1 MTNKLTDTQTVIL
14 FRTENKHKG
23 WVPTLE
29 LSGCKTDARGYG
41 SAIAA
46 LLKRGLLVEDG
57 PAREGQYVKNGV
69 KLAITDAG
77 RKALESDDE
86 DGEEN
91 ELKAE
96 LEAELEE
103 EEAELDGEDDD
114 EAEVKTVV
122 KPRYKVEYKA
132 RKAEGGSG
140 QDCND
145 DMARW
150 CNQTFKTDEGKKSR
164 LLLELFAE
172 WCAENGIDISR
183 WAHLNNGQ
191 KKMNAVNVA
200 RGMLRKGVDILWQGR
215 VVFKGR
221 PIEE

>member
-1 MTNKLTDTQTVIL
+1 MTTLTETQAVIL
-14 FRTENKHKG
+14 FRTEHKHNG

-29 LSGCKTDARGYG
+29 LSGCSVDARGYG
-41 SAIAA
+41 SAVAA

-77 RKALESDDE
+77 REALEEGDDE
-86 DGEEN
+86 ETQAILEDEQ
-91 ELKAE
+91 AE
-96 LEAELEE
+96 LESEQEE
-103 EEAELDGEDDD
+103 GDD
-114 EAEVKTVV
+114 EEVEVRTVV
-122 KPRYKVEYKA
+122 KPKYKVEYKA

-150 CNQTFKTDEGKKSR
+150 CNITFKTDEGKKSK
-164 LLLELFAE
+164 LILELLIE
-172 WCAENGIDISR
+172 WCNENGIDISR
-183 WAHLNNGQ
+183 WMHLNNGQ

-200 RGMLRKGVDILWQGR
+200 RGMLRKGVDILWQGQ

-221 PIEE
+221 VQEE

>member
-1 MTNKLTDTQTVIL
+1 MTKITETQTIIL
-14 FRTENKHKG
+14 FRAEHKHNG

-29 LSGCKTDARGYG
+29 MSGCKTDARGYG

-46 LLKRGLLVEDG
+46 LLKRGMLVEDG
-57 PAREGQYVKNGV
+57 PAREGQYVKNGH
-69 KLAITDAG
+69 KLAITDSG
-77 RKALESDDE
+77 REALEQ
-86 DGEEN
+86 DGEEDEEN
-91 ELKAE
+91 ETLAD
-96 LEAELEE
+96 LEAELE
-103 EEAELDGEDDD
+103 D
-114 EAEVKTVV
+114 EAEEGDDEEVEVRTVV

-164 LLLELFAE
+164 LLLDLFTA
-172 WCAENGIDISR
+172 WCNENGIDISR

-200 RGMLRKGVDILWQGR
+200 RGMLRKGVDILWQGQ